1 MIERLNQLSLAQ
13 FIELS
18 CGDNSV
24 LLEENENASEKEM
37 KQLASRFILEY
48 RTLMNPT
55 GVKAIMAEKEN
66 ALKIDARIFLLKLC
80 KSLCILEGYEQV
92 REALKESLPANLTD
106 DRLKKAV
113 ENMLHEAEFY
123 KKRTEDMAV
132 ADNPAI
138 NENAIRA
145 SFDSE
150 IAFVMT
156 YFKMQIDIH
165 TINAAVYANIVQ
177 RANTEIRLRT
187 DKTPY
192 SFYFHPLF

>member
-55 GVKAIMAEKEN
+55 GVMAEKEN

-187 DKTPY
+187 R
-192 SFYFHPLF
+192 SR

>member
-165 TINAAVYANIVQ
+165 TINATVYANIVQ

-187 DKTPY
+187 R
-192 SFYFHPLF
+192 SR

>member
-66 ALKIDARIFLLKLC
+66 ALKIDARIFLLK
-80 KSLCILEGYEQV
+80 
-92 REALKESLPANLTD
+92 T
-106 DRLKKAV
+106 
-113 ENMLHEAEFY
+113 
-123 KKRTEDMAV
+123 
-132 ADNPAI
+132 
-138 NENAIRA
+138 
-145 SFDSE
+145 
-150 IAFVMT
+150 
-156 YFKMQIDIH
+156 MQI
-165 TINAAVYANIVQ
+165 A
-177 RANTEIRLRT
+177 L
-187 DKTPY
+187 Y
-192 SFYFHPLF
+192 S

>member
-106 DRLKKAV
+106 DRLKRPLRICYMRL
-113 ENMLHEAEFY
+113 NSI
-123 KKRTEDMAV
+123 KKNRGYGCS
-132 ADNPAI
+132 
-138 NENAIRA
+138 R
-145 SFDSE
+145 
-150 IAFVMT
+150 
-156 YFKMQIDIH
+156 
-165 TINAAVYANIVQ
+165 
-177 RANTEIRLRT
+177 
-187 DKTPY
+187 
-192 SFYFHPLF
+192 

>member
-92 REALKESLPANLTD
+92 REALKESLPANLTN
-106 DRLKKAV
+106 DRLKKSV

-187 DKTPY
+187 R
-192 SFYFHPLF
+192 SR

>member
-1 MIERLNQLSLAQ
+1 
-13 FIELS
+13 
-18 CGDNSV
+18 
-24 LLEENENASEKEM
+24 
-37 KQLASRFILEY
+37 
-48 RTLMNPT
+48 
-55 GVKAIMAEKEN
+55 MAEKEN

-156 YFKMQIDIH
+156 YFK
-165 TINAAVYANIVQ
+165 NAN
-177 RANTEIRLRT
+177 
-187 DKTPY
+187 
-192 SFYFHPLF
+192 

>member
-1 MIERLNQLSLAQ
+1 M
-13 FIELS
+13 
-18 CGDNSV
+18 
-24 LLEENENASEKEM
+24 
-37 KQLASRFILEY
+37 
-48 RTLMNPT
+48 T
-55 GVKAIMAEKEN
+55 
-66 ALKIDARIFLLKLC
+66 
-80 KSLCILEGYEQV
+80 
-92 REALKESLPANLTD
+92 
-106 DRLKKAV
+106 AV

-187 DKTPY
+187 R
-192 SFYFHPLF
+192 SR

>member
-92 REALKESLPANLTD
+92 EGSSKREP
-106 DRLKKAV
+106 
-113 ENMLHEAEFY
+113 
-123 KKRTEDMAV
+123 
-132 ADNPAI
+132 PC
-138 NENAIRA
+138 
-145 SFDSE
+145 
-150 IAFVMT
+150 
-156 YFKMQIDIH
+156 
-165 TINAAVYANIVQ
+165 
-177 RANTEIRLRT
+177 
-187 DKTPY
+187 
-192 SFYFHPLF
+192 